1 MEKLTYTQ
9 EKDVPYQNGHS
20 FRKLEDSPMGDDFLQ
35 VVNTDEFGLIV
46 SLGIGHYFT
55 QYNLRNAEFYKKFD
69 GMTYSRK

>member
-1 MEKLTYTQ
+1 
-9 EKDVPYQNGHS
+9 
-20 FRKLEDSPMGDDFLQ
+20 MGDDFLQ

-69 GMTYSRK
+69 GMTYSRT